1 MKISLK
7 KFGNIS
13 KKMQLIKV
21 KFHFLKT
28 QNIHISIN
36 LRLRFDM
43 LLIMGI

>member
-13 KKMQLIKV
+13 KKMQLVKV

-36 LRLRFDM
+36 LKLHFETR
-43 LLIMGI
+43 LIMDI